1 MILKRTVHE
10 KHSNFQIGN
19 QERERMRQRGGVA
32 GAIIIMPEEGCRHVY
47 GPLRLIR
54 LIQSGVTEKLQSG
67 ILHQV
72 HGTAGILRHR
82 FFFN

>member
-10 KHSNFQIGN
+10 KNSNFQIGN
-19 QERERMRQRGGVA
+19 QEGERMRQRGGVA

-47 GPLRLIR
+47 RLLRLIR
-54 LIQSGVTEKLQSG
+54 LMQSGVTEKLQSG

-72 HGTAGILRHR
+72 HSTAGILRH
-82 FFFN
+82 